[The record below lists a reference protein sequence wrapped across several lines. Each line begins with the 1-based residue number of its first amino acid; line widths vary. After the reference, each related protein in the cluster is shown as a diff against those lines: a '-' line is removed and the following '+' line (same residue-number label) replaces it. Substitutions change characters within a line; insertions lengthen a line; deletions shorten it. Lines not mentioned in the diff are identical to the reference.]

1 MSEIKDK
8 KREAILEAAGTLFQK
23 FGYSK
28 TSMDE
33 IAQAAFVGKGT
44 LYYYFSCK
52 EELFVAVLSEFVE
65 VFIRQLTDLV
75 EAEETFEG
83 KFRVYFETPARLM
96 GDNISILVEA
106 LQSMPL
112 KYQGLIEEFRAKNK
126 ERIMAVFRGI
136 LEFGIAQGLLNPELP
151 VEQFILV
158 VNEWLM
164 MGDENLAVLDQRKLC
179 EKMSR
184 DQDLILQIILNGII
198 KRG

>member
-1 MSEIKDK
+1 
-8 KREAILEAAGTLFQK
+8 
-23 FGYSK
+23 
-28 TSMDE
+28 
-33 IAQAAFVGKGT
+33 
-44 LYYYFSCK
+44 
-52 EELFVAVLSEFVE
+52 
-65 VFIRQLTDLV
+65 
-75 EAEETFEG
+75 
-83 KFRVYFETPARLM
+83 M